1 MEEGEFDKDDSKY
14 FQKLPK
20 FENPKKEAIG
30 EFLNEV
36 QLTQRILYPYNI
48 LSLSVDFYDY
58 GNALGQGCRF
68 LYDNESFIPSF
79 EIKRITYRDGEE
91 VALTKDMYI
100 DKKEI
105 LAKNAGFDTYEVS
118 AIEDVLLESVYG
130 STTIA
135 LNDLR
140 PVEKVEVAIVV
151 KFLPSKL
158 VYLKEEDDI
167 TLSDIFWWG
176 CIRSKARQLF
186 DFTLSSSPR
195 WSATPLTLYTKT
207 DVA

>member
-1 MEEGEFDKDDSKY
+1 MEMPWAKAADFYMIMNLS
-14 FQKLPK
+14 
-20 FENPKKEAIG
+20 
-30 EFLNEV
+30 FLA
-36 QLTQRILYPYNI
+36 LR
-48 LSLSVDFYDY
+48 LSL
-58 GNALGQGCRF
+58 L
-68 LYDNESFIPSF
+68 L
-79 EIKRITYRDGEE
+79 RDGEE

-167 TLSDIFWWG
+167 TLSDIFW
-176 CIRSKARQLF
+176 
-186 DFTLSSSPR
+186 
-195 WSATPLTLYTKT
+195 
-207 DVA
+207 